1 MTSMFHR
8 ASKARGLLRLA
19 IMGPPGSGK
28 TYSALAIANGL
39 VGDSIAVIDS
49 ERGSASLYAGTVAT
63 FDVLELQTFEV
74 ERYIDAINAAGKG
87 GFKCL
92 IIDSLSHA
100 WAGVGGLLE
109 RVDNIARRSKAGNSF
124 TAWRDVT
131 PLHNQLVDAILAY
144 PGHVIVTMRSKVE
157 YVLEDDGR
165 GKKAPR
171 KVGMAPVQRDGLEYE
186 FTVVIDMDADNFGAV
201 TKTRCPALHGQ
212 VIAKPGAQLAET
224 LLAWLDDGGD
234 PVPVRPPAPAP
245 APVVGATATA
255 SRRPAPSTP
264 ARTQGRQPA
273 TVGEWVAHITTTYPK
288 QGGKA
293 AAIAATE
300 KGAVAM
306 EKLAKLWHQFNG
318 PYLPEAGA
326 VDVRDIDA
334 IRNLARETI
343 RRGVDIDAI
352 RAVCEGF
359 GATVGM
365 QDPTTG
371 LSPDVLPDVEAALMA
386 LKA

>member
-1 MTSMFHR
+1 MTPTFQR
-8 ASKARGLLRLA
+8 ATKARGLLRLA

-28 TYSALAIANGL
+28 TYSALAIAKGL
-39 VGDSIAVIDS
+39 VGDSIAVVDS

-74 ERYIDAINAAGKG
+74 ERYIDALTAAGKG

-186 FTVVIDMDADNFGAV
+186 FTVVLDMDSDNFGAV

-212 VIAKPGAQLAET
+212 VIQKPGAQLAET
-224 LLAWLDDGGD
+224 LLAWLEDG
-234 PVPVRPPAPAP
+234 APMP
-245 APVVGATATA
+245 EPTPE
-255 SRRPAPSTP
+255 PAPSVGAPAAQTRRPPPAKP
-264 ARTQGRQPA
+264 ARSQGRQPA
-273 TVGEWVAHITTTYPK
+273 TVGEWVAHITATYPK

-293 AAIAATE
+293 ASIAASE
-300 KGAVAM
+300 KGAAAM
-306 EKLAKLWHQFNG
+306 DALAKLWHQHNG
-318 PYLPEAGA
+318 PYLPDAGVA
-326 VDVRDIDA
+326 GGIDLNA
-334 IRNLARETI
+334 IRNLARDTI
-343 RRGVDIDAI
+343 RRGVDIDAV
-352 RAVCEGF
+352 RAVCESF

-365 QDPTTG
+365 QDPTSG
-371 LSPDVLPDVEAALMA
+371 LSPDVLIDVEAALMA
-386 LKA
+386 LEASR